1 LLLGCLSARI
11 LMLVVGF
18 VGLRKQGKIQS
29 PRDGRDAILR
39 RGSNENDENL
49 SEALQANQKA
59 IQAKE
64 LYPDA
69 RTSYRHHT
77 R

>member
-1 LLLGCLSARI
+1 MLLGYLSARI
-11 LMLVVGF
+11 LMLVGF
-18 VGLRKQGKIQS
+18 VELRKQGEIQS

-39 RGSNENDENL
+39 RGSNENDETL
-49 SEALQANQKA
+49 SGALQANQKA
-59 IQAKE
+59 IQAEE

-69 RTSYRHHT
+69 RRSYGHHT